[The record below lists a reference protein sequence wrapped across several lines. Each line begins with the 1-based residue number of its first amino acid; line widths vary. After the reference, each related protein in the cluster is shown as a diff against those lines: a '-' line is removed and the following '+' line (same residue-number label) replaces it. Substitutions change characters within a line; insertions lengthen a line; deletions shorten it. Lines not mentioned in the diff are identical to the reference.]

1 MAEHAFPFKTLGDGF
16 ALRNQLIGVLERAEV
31 ENVVEERPDLLTF
44 VVVGG
49 GYTGIEVAA
58 EINTFV
64 REAAKSYSQVDP
76 KEIKVIL
83 LQGGGRI
90 LPELTGDLARF
101 SATSPARTPAHR
113 RSHCVCGSN

>member
-1 MAEHAFPFKTLGDGF
+1 MW
-16 ALRNQLIGVLERAEV
+16 
-31 ENVVEERPDLLTF
+31 LL
-44 VVVGG
+44 GG
-49 GYTGIEVAA
+49 GYTGIEVAV

-90 LPELTGDLARF
+90 LPELTGDLAIQPPAQPEPQRTEGLTASAVRTDGASYSSTYLFFVSRIAYSYF
-101 SATSPARTPAHR
+101 SLSWPEPLP
-113 RSHCVCGSN
+113 